1 MKLHNANIRNI
12 SPLPTPKGMKSSYPL
27 GEVAQATVSKA
38 REEIARIIL
47 GEDSRLLAIVG
58 PCSIHNT
65 EEVLRY
71 AQRLAP
77 LATELEDQLLV
88 VLRFCGDK
96 PRTGK
101 AWTGFWNDPHM
112 NGSCNIDHGW
122 TESRKLA
129 VEILTL
135 GLPLGCEF
143 LDAENFQRLDDTPSY
158 VWLGARDVGS
168 QRQRQI
174 ASGLSTP
181 VGFKNHNIGGVK
193 VALDAMSVSVG
204 SNVFVSSND
213 NGLSSRF
220 VTSGNRLSH
229 LIHRGTDA
237 GPNYDAESIAAS
249 VHELIH
255 RGLLPRIVVDAS
267 HGNSRK
273 DHMSQA
279 SVIADVVDQV
289 ISGSKSIAGFMYE
302 SYLKDGNQPIP
313 QDLSE
318 LKPDVSVTDG
328 CDGWD
333 RTEEVLREAHRR
345 LKESRK

>member
-1 MKLHNANIRNI
+1 MQNKYQSFRYLFNSVTKLFFQVLSLFQRSGQMKLHNANIRNI

-101 AWTGFWNDPHM
+101 AWTGFWTDPHM
-112 NGSCNIDHGW
+112 NGSCNINHGW

-135 GLPLGCEF
+135 GLPLGCDF

-181 VGFKNHNIGGVK
+181 VGFKNHNNGGVK

-204 SNVFVSSND
+204 SNVFVASD
-213 NGLSSRF
+213 DDGRSSRF
-220 VTSGNRLSH
+220 QTTGNRLCH

-237 GPNYDAESIAAS
+237 GPNYDAGSIADS
-249 VHELIH
+249 IDSLERSGFIPKV
-255 RGLLPRIVVDAS
+255 VVDVS
-267 HGNSRK
+267 HGNSGK
-273 DHMSQA
+273 DHTKQA
-279 SVIADVVDQV
+279 DIISDVISQV
-289 ISGSKSIAGFMYE
+289 ISGTDHIAGF
-302 SYLKDGNQPIP
+302 
-313 QDLSE
+313 
-318 LKPDVSVTDG
+318 
-328 CDGWD
+328 
-333 RTEEVLREAHRR
+333 
-345 LKESRK
+345 